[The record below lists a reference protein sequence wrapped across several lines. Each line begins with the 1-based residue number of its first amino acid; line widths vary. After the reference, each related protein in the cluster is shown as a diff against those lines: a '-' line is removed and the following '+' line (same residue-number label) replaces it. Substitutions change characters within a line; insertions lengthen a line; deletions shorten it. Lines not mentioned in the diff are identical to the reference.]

1 MIALI
6 GQKGNMA
13 QLYDERGVVVPATEV
28 RVGECVVVDKRT
40 QERNGYEAL
49 QIGFGAVSKR
59 KSSKPLLGSYK
70 KAGVPPARSLQEIKV
85 DKIADY
91 KVGQKLGV
99 GVFALG
105 DTVHVTGV
113 TRGRG
118 FAGGLTRWGWLG
130 GPSSPGDRRL
140 NPARYHAWLNDSQES
155 RLGRF
160 GHESGA
166 PAEGADARGPLWRG
180 TGHHPEPV
188 NRQARAGEGR
198 TLRGR
203 RDTGSSRQSG
213 FDTEEV
219 VARGLADHHR
229 RGQGTG

>member
-118 FAGGLTRWGWLG
+118 FAGGMKRWGWHG
-130 GPSSPGDRRL
+130 GPSSHGSMTHRRVGSAGSGTSPGHL
-140 NPARYHAWLNDSQES
+140 LK
-155 RLGRF
+155 
-160 GHESGA
+160 
-166 PAEGADARGPLWRG
+166 
-180 TGHHPEPV
+180 
-188 NRQARAGEGR
+188 GR
-198 TLRGR
+198 TQGGHYGVEQVTIRNLSIVKLEPEKGVLYVGGAIPGHRGSLVLIR
-203 RDTGSSRQSG
+203 KKS
-213 FDTEEV
+213 
-219 VARGLADHHR
+219 
-229 RGQGTG
+229 